1 MKRLLVAS
9 SFMYGEHIH
18 IHSSSPSH
26 FRIASRN
33 KRIELPVI
41 YLRWLAGCSQG
52 ESRKLKEQ
60 RDDAVMELRRM
71 QGRDQ
76 GLDLE
81 RLEATEAAIK
91 EALQKVSREKERVI
105 KERLDGES
113 VSYLLG

>member
-1 MKRLLVAS
+1 LRPPLCMESIYTHSFIITISLPYCVAKT
-9 SFMYGEHIH
+9 
-18 IHSSSPSH
+18 
-26 FRIASRN
+26 

-71 QGRDQ
+71 QGRDLG

-81 RLEATEAAIK
+81 RLEATETAIK
-91 EALQKVSREKERVI
+91 EALQRVSREKERVI